1 MNLKEAWAREEVVA
15 ELETIGCLLKE
26 SPPKVRN
33 ASYQL
38 GQLTKK
44 TELEKPEL
52 EEIMAL
58 LKHNPP
64 KVMSASYRLHLLIK
78 RLAREEVVNDNNP
91 N

>member
-52 EEIMAL
+52 EQIRIL
-58 LKHNPP
+58 LSNHP
-64 KVMSASYRLHLLIK
+64 KVLNAGYRIHLLIK
-78 RLAREEVVNDNNP
+78 RLANMP
-91 N
+91 